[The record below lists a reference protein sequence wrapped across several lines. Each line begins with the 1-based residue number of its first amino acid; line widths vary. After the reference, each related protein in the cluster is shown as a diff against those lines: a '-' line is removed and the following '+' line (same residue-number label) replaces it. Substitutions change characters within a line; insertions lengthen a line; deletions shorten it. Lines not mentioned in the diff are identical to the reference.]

1 MSRLNIGQRTLPALA
16 GVVAL
21 AAGVGTASHALAG
34 PRPDAPLTK
43 LAGLTEPS
51 VVGSHPSVSDDGRW
65 IVYEGEPTEGS
76 DRTDGERTR
85 TIWLR
90 DASQFGAAEVEL
102 SPARDDVIVGDS
114 VRPTISGD
122 GCVVA
127 FVTEMAYDLFRDD
140 DTGDRWDVY
149 RLQLP
154 SCDGD
159 PDDLELVST
168 QSSADRDTSALDRVN
183 PTEAP
188 AVSQAGSVIAFTHQ
202 ARSGKDDLTAVTLV
216 DLTEPIGD
224 PLRSSLVMGTPL
236 LEPNT
241 TFRYVGQRQPDVS
254 DDGRFVV
261 YTSDA
266 TSEDAVAT
274 WGTGD
279 VAGGF
284 ATSQVFVWDRT
295 NPEPGKAVTKV
306 SVRGGVP
313 AAGGASAPVISGN
326 GQYIAFE
333 STSADLAGDA
343 QLPECVDVCPSQ
355 VYRYDQV
362 DGDLVLVSREPRQG
376 VPLAPD
382 VEATDVAADVRVI
395 AADQGASQAT
405 ISDDGTQVGFV
416 TRARNLFLTTS
427 AAGASPTDGDIVVS
441 EVDRGVLR
449 RASTLPDRVTPAPG
463 GNAHPALSGSGHVI
477 VFDTVVADAINGFT
491 DTAAGREV
499 VAVSRKAQLDVPSL
513 DVGTVAMLLPGPEWY
528 IPVRNEGPSTFL
540 PAVVSSSSPEF
551 TITGG
556 TCELGVPVPPGAT
569 CTVKVVLTPL
579 LTGLREAELTV
590 SEDLFGGTAVVSP
603 LLGSGG
609 EPALMPTFSGLDFPA
624 TAVGKA
630 SVALSSD
637 IENIGFGPARI
648 VGFEISGDH
657 PEDFV
662 VYSNSCTTQL
672 VNPGASCGFDLVFIP
687 TESGHRTATVRA
699 FTEFGQY
706 TSVLVNGDGTRTASI
721 ETADTEVRAG
731 DPVGLGGSGFQ
742 PGADVTI
749 SWADGRGESTTVRA
763 DTSGNFLT
771 ALPTRPTERHGER
784 TLVAQ
789 SGDQLART
797 DVEVL
802 RNPRVTT
809 RPISD

>member
-1 MSRLNIGQRTLPALA
+1 MSRLNIGPRRLLALA
-16 GVVAL
+16 GVIAVAGGL
-21 AAGVGTASHALAG
+21 GTMSQVSAG
-34 PRPDAPLTK
+34 PRPSSPATT
-43 LAGLTEPS
+43 LAGLAEPS

-65 IVYEGEPTEGS
+65 IVYEGEPSDGS
-76 DRTDGERTR
+76 ERSR

-90 DASQFGAAEVEL
+90 DASKFGAPELEL
-102 SPARDDVIVGDS
+102 SPTRDDVVLGDS
-114 VRPTISGD
+114 VRPAISGD

-140 DTGDRWDVY
+140 DTSDRWDVY
-149 RLQLP
+149 RVQLP

-159 PDDLELVST
+159 LEDLELVST
-168 QSSADRDTSALDRVN
+168 QSSADDDTSALDRVI
-183 PTEAP
+183 PDEAP

-202 ARSGKDDLTAVTLV
+202 ARPGKDRLQAVTVV

-224 PLRSSLVMGTPL
+224 PLRSSLAMGTPL
-236 LEPNT
+236 LAPNT
-241 TFRYVGQRQPDVS
+241 TFRYLGQRQPDVS

-261 YTSDA
+261 FASDA
-266 TSEDAVAT
+266 TSEDAVPD

-279 VAGGF
+279 VDGEF
-284 ATSQVFVWDRT
+284 ATSQVFVWDRQ
-295 NPEPGKAVTKV
+295 NPEPGEAVTKV
-306 SVRGGVP
+306 SVSSGVP
-313 AAGGASAPVISGN
+313 SADGASAPVISGN

-333 STSADLAGDA
+333 SASADLAGDA
-343 QLPECVDVCPSQ
+343 RLPECAQVCAPQ

-362 DGDLVLVSREPRQG
+362 DSSLVLVSREPRQTAL
-376 VPLAPD
+376 V
-382 VEATDVAADVRVI
+382 TDGTDGDTDGDTAEERVI
-395 AADQGASQAT
+395 AADQGAAQAT

-416 TRARNLFLTTS
+416 TRSRNLFLTTS
-427 AAGASPTDGDIVVS
+427 AAGSSPADGDIVVS
-441 EVDRGVLR
+441 EVDRGLLR

-477 VFDTVVADAINGFT
+477 VFDTVAADVINGFA
-491 DTAAGREV
+491 DAAAGREV
-499 VAVSRKAQLDVPSL
+499 VSVARKAQLDVPSL
-513 DVGTVAMLLPGPEWY
+513 DVGTVAVLLPGPEWY

-540 PAVVSSSSPEF
+540 PAVVATTNPEF

-556 TCELGVPVPPGAT
+556 TCQLGVPVPPGAT

-579 LTGLREAELTV
+579 LPGLRQAQLTV

-637 IENIGFGPARI
+637 IANIGFGPTRI
-648 VGFEISGDH
+648 VRFQVTGDH
-657 PEDFV
+657 PDDFV
-662 VYSNSCTTQL
+662 VYSNSCSTQP
-672 VNPGASCGFDLVFIP
+672 VNPGSSCGFDLVFIP
-687 TESGHRTATVRA
+687 TESGHRTATVLA

-706 TSVLVNGDGTRTASI
+706 TSVLVNGTGTRDASI
-721 ETADTEVRAG
+721 ETAESEVRAG
-731 DPVGLGGSGFQ
+731 DPVGLGGSGFR
-742 PGADVTI
+742 PDTDVTI
-749 SWADGRGESTTVRA
+749 SWADGRGESKTVRT
-763 DTSGNFLT
+763 DSSGHFLA
-771 ALPTRPTERHGER
+771 ALPTRANERVGVR

-789 SGDQLART
+789 SGDQLARV

-802 RNPRVTT
+802 RNPRLTT
-809 RPISD
+809 RVPSD